1 MDVRFSRHAKRRMNL
16 YALKEDD
23 ILSIVTGNKSEWE
36 IGERFIIIDHSM
48 KKCELPIK
56 IVGIK
61 EEVGIVII
69 TVYPLKQRSED
80 R

>member
-1 MDVRFSRHAKRRMNL
+1 MNL

-23 ILSIVTGNKSEWE
+23 ILSIVTENKSEWK

-56 IVGIK
+56 IVDIK
-61 EEVGIVII
+61 
-69 TVYPLKQRSED
+69 K
-80 R
+80 

>member
-1 MDVRFSRHAKRRMNL
+1 MNL